1 MFLPLRSSQ
10 GPSGEEEEE
19 SGGGKVRRVGGSQ
32 GQTSDSRGGFLFS
45 CTMDSA
51 FTCPYCGMRLGIE
64 YE

>member
-10 GPSGEEEEE
+10 GPSGEEEE
-19 SGGGKVRRVGGSQ
+19 SGGGKARRVGGSQ
-32 GQTSDSRGGFLFS
+32 GQTSDSSGFLFS

-51 FTCPYCGMRLGIE
+51 FMCPYCGMRLGME